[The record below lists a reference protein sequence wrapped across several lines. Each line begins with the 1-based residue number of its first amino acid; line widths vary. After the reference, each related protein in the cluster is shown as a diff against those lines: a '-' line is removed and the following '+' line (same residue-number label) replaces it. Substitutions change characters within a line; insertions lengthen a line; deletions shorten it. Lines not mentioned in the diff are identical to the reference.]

1 MIFNDRFKYA
11 LILYVGI
18 IFVLVI
24 IKPKFLFKKN
34 GEFREFGTGKDKTVF
49 PFWLI
54 IFVSIIISYYVA
66 NILVLLQY

>member
-18 IFVLVI
+18 IFILVI
-24 IKPKFLFKKN
+24 LKPKFLFKKN
-34 GEFREFGTGKDKTVF
+34 GEFKEFGTGKDKTVF

-54 IFVSIIISYYVA
+54 IFVAIVISYYIA
-66 NILVLLQY
+66 NMLVLLQY

>member
-24 IKPKFLFKKN
+24 LKPKFLFKKN
-34 GEFREFGTGKDKTVF
+34 GEFKEFGTGRDKTVF

-54 IFVSIIISYYVA
+54 IFVAIVISYYIA

>member
-11 LILYVGI
+11 LILYIGI

-24 IKPKFLFKKN
+24 LKPKFLFKKN
-34 GEFREFGTGKDKTVF
+34 GEFKEFGTGKDKTVF

-54 IFVSIIISYYVA
+54 IFVAIIISYYIA

>member
-24 IKPKFLFKKN
+24 LKPKFLFKKN
-34 GEFREFGTGKDKTVF
+34 GEFKEFGTGKDKTPI
-49 PFWLI
+49 PFWL
-54 IFVSIIISYYVA
+54 VLLVVVIISYYLS
-66 NILVLLQY
+66 NLFLLIKS

>member
-18 IFVLVI
+18 IFILVI
-24 IKPKFLFKKN
+24 LKPKFLFKKW
-34 GEFREFGTGKDKTVF
+34 EFKEFGTGKNKTVF

-54 IFVSIIISYYVA
+54 IFVAIVISYYIA

>member
-1 MIFNDRFKYA
+1 MIFNDRFKYS

-18 IFVLVI
+18 IFILVI
-24 IKPKFLFKKN
+24 LKPKFLFKNN
-34 GEFREFGTGKDKTVF
+34 GEFRAFGTGKDKTIF

-54 IFVSIIISYYVA
+54 IFVSVIISYYIA

>member
-24 IKPKFLFKKN
+24 LKPKFLFKKN
-34 GEFREFGTGKDKTVF
+34 GEFKEFGTGKDKTIF

-54 IFVSIIISYYVA
+54 IFVAIVISYYIA